1 MKLDITVDVEA
12 YRARKLVVTIACHNM
27 VADLWLEAFNMGNGV
42 TINDLHATDMLGQ
55 PIMVSIDDRRLQI
68 AATDYHLHYTAITD
82 YEQCVGFDLDRV
94 VTYPFMNEGEIFFG
108 TGIVAQPTDISHHAN
123 NLATSFEVVNVPDGW
138 DVYTNLVEPSINAG
152 QLDGFFVYSAP
163 NLQSMTFQVQGQ
175 QMVIDFQY
183 LVQTGHI
190 TPLTPDE
197 IIDFVQRYLA
207 WLEANL
213 APYHQL
219 SDIRI
224 LILQAAP
231 DFAALTNQRAG
242 VTGENVQ
249 HGIVAYGP
257 VDDTYWQERF
267 GYSGYRFF
275 LLDGLAHEIMHFYTT
290 TAWQGRYKSV
300 LVADENCPPADAR
313 LIGEALNLYFSRQFV
328 YDYEGEPRRFYTET
342 IAYYLNLPP
351 TRKNPFLD
359 LFLLDKALPEHRQSL
374 LATYRA
380 MLTQTPP
387 PIIYESARILT
398 DKLPESLRASILDSA
413 IPDYR
418 HEVGQVLSKL
428 GYQVI
433 TTPAGRVGV
442 L

>member
-1 MKLDITVDVEA
+1 MKLNITVDVQA
-12 YRARKLVVTIACHNM
+12 YRARKLSVTIACYDM
-27 VADLWLEAFNMGNGV
+27 VVDLCLEAFNMGNGV
-42 TINDLHATDMLGQ
+42 RIDDLHATDMLGQ
-55 PIMVSIDDRRLQI
+55 PLAVSINDRTLQI
-68 AATDYHLHYTAITD
+68 AAPNYHLRYIVITD

-94 VTYPFMNEGEIFFG
+94 VTYPFIDEAEIFFG
-108 TGIVAQPTDISHHAN
+108 TGIIAQPIDISRHADN
-123 NLATSFEVVNVPDGW
+123 VAISFAVVNVPNGW
-138 DVYTNLVEPSINAG
+138 GIYTNLIEPSIDAG

-163 NLQSMTFQVQGQ
+163 NLQPTRFQVQGQ
-175 QMVIDFQY
+175 QMAIDFHY
-183 LVQTGHI
+183 LVQNGHEV
-190 TPLTPDE
+190 PLAASE
-197 IIDFVQRYLA
+197 VIEFVERYLS

-213 APYHQL
+213 APYRQL

-224 LILQAAP
+224 LFLQAPP
-231 DFAALTNQRAG
+231 DFAARTNQRAG

-257 VDDTYWQERF
+257 ADDTYWQERF

-300 LVADENCPPADAR
+300 LVAGENCPPADAR

-328 YDYEGEPRRFYTET
+328 YDYVGEPRRFYTEA

-359 LFLLDKALPEHRQSL
+359 LLLLDMALQEQGQSL
-374 LATYRA
+374 LTVFQA
-380 MLTQTPP
+380 MLARP

-433 TTPAGRVGV
+433 TTPTGRVGV